1 MHEDDDFRL
10 WAWTFCR
17 SSAPAGDASE
27 TIGAMLAAQHETV
40 ELELPSELGD
50 LLARLN
56 AAEQG
61 SGSATRVARQPQRP
75 GVPRHQSRPPE
86 PLEGVA
92 RHRVGL
98 LVR

>member
-1 MHEDDDFRL
+1 MQEDSNFRL
-10 WAWTFCR
+10 WAWTFCQ
-17 SSAPAGDASE
+17 SSAPTGDASK

-50 LLARLN
+50 LLARLD
-56 AAEQG
+56 AVEQG
-61 SGSATRVARQPQRP
+61 PGSATRVARQPLRP
-75 GVPRHQSRPPE
+75 GVPRHQSRPLE